1 MSATP
6 DPSPDAAAGTGPAAA
21 DFFERNVTERPEI
34 IAGVIREG
42 QIGVLG
48 GTYGV
53 GKTPLLADIIEHV
66 LNGRTWLGQAV
77 RGRPVISI
85 DFETSGPVYKRNI
98 RNIAARLGVASP
110 RMPAELDAYLELDDQ
125 SEPGTAKLFA
135 AMRGNRRSRLNLLE
149 DALKPKPN
157 ALVVIDSPE
166 TLFGLDTAKRTE
178 VQACYFELRELLCK
192 HAGAA
197 MLLSFNL
204 RKKERKGTP
213 PNLLTD
219 PRAWLEEIC
228 GSIAI
233 LDRCDVRLGMDFYS
247 GDEIKVINGVRRGED
262 MHPLLVRSVGD
273 GPENYAG
280 FELVLPTDL
289 DLEQA
294 FKPQQKAHWDKLPC
308 EFGFEEIA
316 DKSVPRSS
324 LSRLI
329 AKAKSFGLLT
339 YDEAIKRYRKLGP
352 RC

>member
-1 MSATP
+1 MSTTP
-6 DPSPDAAAGTGPAAA
+6 DPSSGAGTGPAAA

-34 IAGVIREG
+34 IAGLIREG

-53 GKTPLLADIIEHV
+53 GKSPLLADLIEHV
-66 LNGRTWLGQAV
+66 LNGRTWLGRAV

-98 RNIAARLGVASP
+98 RNIAARLGVTSP
-110 RMPAELDAYLELDDQ
+110 RTPDELDAYLELDDL

-135 AMRGNRRSRLNLLE
+135 AMRGNRRDRLKLLE
-149 DALKPKPN
+149 DALRPKPN
-157 ALVVIDSPE
+157 ALVLIDSPE
-166 TLFGLDTAKRTE
+166 TLFNLDTAKRTD
-178 VQACYFELRELLCK
+178 VQACYFDLRELLCRC
-192 HAGAA
+192 AEAA

-204 RKKERKGTP
+204 RKRERKGTP

-233 LDRCDVRLGMDFYS
+233 LDRCDVRLGMDFHDS
-247 GDEIKVINGVRRGED
+247 DGIKVINGVRRGED
-262 MHPLLVRSVGD
+262 MHPMLIRSVGD
-273 GPENYAG
+273 KPENYAG
-280 FELVLPTDL
+280 FELVLPTDP

-294 FKPQQKAHWDKLPC
+294 FTPQQKAHWDKLPC
-308 EFGFEEIA
+308 EFGFEDIA
-316 DKSVPRSS
+316 DKTVPRSS

-329 AKAKSFGLLT
+329 ARAKSFGLMT
-339 YDEAIKRYRKLGP
+339 YDEATKRYRKLGT